1 LDGIA
6 DYVFV
11 RSLGQGNNGEFFL
24 ARTPTRLPV
33 EAEYVAVKVHVGAT
47 TQQTV
52 RRATRELQA
61 FAGVSSPY
69 LVTLFDAGQDRGT
82 FFYAMEYLPR
92 GSLATPTQPVER
104 AETLAAVADA
114 AEAAHALHEA
124 GLVHRDIRPGNI
136 LLADDGGR
144 LSDLG
149 LAQVFSQGGA
159 VTAMAPIGSVEYVD
173 PLLFRGLQASR
184 ASDIWSLGV
193 SLHRALAGVGI
204 YGEVQEHDALLAL
217 HQVMSTAPQI
227 SPAVGPDAAAII
239 SGCLDPDPV
248 KRPATAQEVAQALRA
263 STVSR

>member
-1 LDGIA
+1 MDGIA
-6 DYVFV
+6 DYVFL

-24 ARTPTRLPV
+24 ARTPERLPI

-92 GSLATPTQPVER
+92 GSLAKPAQPVAR
-104 AETLAAVADA
+104 GETLAAVADA
-114 AEAAHALHEA
+114 ADAAHSLHEA

-136 LLADDGGR
+136 LLAEDGGR

-149 LAQVFSQGGA
+149 LAQVFSQSGA

-173 PLLFRGLQASR
+173 PLLFRGLPASR

-193 SLHRALAGVGI
+193 SLHRALAGIGI
-204 YGEVQEHDALLAL
+204 YGELQEADPLLAL
-217 HQVMSTAPQI
+217 HQVMSTPPRI
-227 SPAVGPDAAAII
+227 SPSVGAEVAPIIAA
-239 SGCLDPDPV
+239 CLDPDPV
-248 KRPATAQEVAQALRA
+248 HRPATAREVAQSLRA
-263 STVSR
+263 SAASS

>member
-1 LDGIA
+1 MDGIA

-24 ARTPTRLPV
+24 ARTPDRLPV
-33 EAEYVAVKVHVGAT
+33 EAEYVAVKVHAGST

-92 GSLATPTQPVER
+92 GSLAAPAQPVGR

-114 AEAAHALHEA
+114 ADAAHALHEA

-136 LLADDGGR
+136 LLADYGGR

-149 LAQVFSQGGA
+149 LAQVFSQSGV

-173 PLLFRGLQASR
+173 PLLFRGLAVSR

-193 SLHRALAGVGI
+193 SLHRALTGAGV
-204 YGEVQEHDALLAL
+204 YGEIAEHDPLLAL
-217 HQVMSTAPQI
+217 HQVMGTPPRI
-227 SPAVGPDAAAII
+227 SPAIGQDAAAVVAA
-239 SGCLDPDPV
+239 CLDPDPV
-248 KRPATAQEVAQALRA
+248 KRPATAREVGQALRQL
-263 STVSR
+263 SR

>member
-1 LDGIA
+1 MDGIA

-24 ARTPTRLPV
+24 ARAPARLPV
-33 EAEYVAVKVHVGAT
+33 AAEYVAVKVHAGST

-82 FFYAMEYLPR
+82 FYYAMEYLPR
-92 GSLATPTQPVER
+92 GSLAAPAQPMGL
-104 AETLAAVADA
+104 AEKLAAVADA
-114 AEAAHALHEA
+114 ADAAHALHEA

-149 LAQVFSQGGA
+149 LAQVFSQGGN

-173 PLLFRGLQASR
+173 PMLFRGMQASR

-193 SLHRALAGVGI
+193 SLHRAMAGVGI
-204 YGEVQEHDALLAL
+204 YGELQEHDPLLAL

-227 SPAVGPDAAAII
+227 APTVAAPVAEII
-239 SGCLDPDPV
+239 RSCLDPDPV
-248 KRPATAQEVAQALRA
+248 KRPATASEVAQAVRA
-263 STVSR
+263 TATR

>member
-1 LDGIA
+1 MDGIA
-6 DYVFV
+6 DYEFL

-24 ARTPTRLPV
+24 AKTPARLPI

-82 FFYAMEYLPR
+82 FYYAMEYLPR
-92 GSLATPTQPVER
+92 GSLAKPAQPVARPE
-104 AETLAAVADA
+104 AIAAVADA
-114 AEAAHALHEA
+114 ADAAHALHEA

-136 LLADDGGR
+136 LLADTGGR

-149 LAQVFSQGGA
+149 LAQVFSQSGA

-173 PLLFRGLQASR
+173 PLLFRGLPASR

-193 SLHRALAGVGI
+193 SLHRALAGIGI
-204 YGEVQEHDALLAL
+204 YGELQEHDPLLAL
-217 HQVMSTAPQI
+217 HQVMSTPPQI
-227 SPAVGPDAAAII
+227 SSVVGSEVAPIIAA
-239 SGCLDPDPV
+239 CLDPDPV
-248 KRPATAQEVAQALRA
+248 QRPATAREIAQALRA
-263 STVSR
+263 SAASS

>member
-1 LDGIA
+1 MDGIA
-6 DYVFV
+6 DYTFV

-24 ARTPTRLPV
+24 ARTPARLPV
-33 EAEYVAVKVHVGAT
+33 EAEYVAVKVLVGST

-61 FAGVSSPY
+61 FAGVTSPY

-82 FFYAMEYLPR
+82 FYYAMEYHPA
-92 GSLATPTQPVER
+92 GSLAAPARPLSR

-136 LLADDGGR
+136 LLSPTGAR

-149 LAQVFSQGGA
+149 LAQVFSRTGA

-184 ASDIWSLGV
+184 ATDIWSLGV
-193 SLHRALAGVGI
+193 SLHRVLAGAGI
-204 YGEVQEHDALLAL
+204 YGDLPEHDPLLAL
-217 HQVMSTAPQI
+217 HQVMSTVPQI
-227 SPAVGPDAAAII
+227 LPIVGADAAAVIAA
-239 SGCLDPDPV
+239 CLHPDPV
-248 KRPATAQEVAQALRA
+248 HRPATAREVADALRSLSA
-263 STVSR
+263 G